1 MNNQQ
6 ATERSVM
13 DEVIENLIKKTEFLE
28 TELSKK
34 NEALLVKEAQ
44 TQALLTDFEKKYGEI
59 VIKSPE
65 PDLTRLESILKNS
78 LMTIGNSMEEWPKPF
93 KKEYG
98 ISLFP
103 EQTKSVEYVS
113 AVLTRLIVGV
123 AVILFLIF
131 SYMLLDKNF

>member
-1 MNNQQ
+1 MNNRQ
-6 ATERSVM
+6 TPERSVM

-34 NEALLVKEAQ
+34 NEALLAKEAQ
-44 TQALLTDFEKKYGEI
+44 TQALLSDFEKKYGDI
-59 VIKSPE
+59 MIQAPE

-78 LMTIGNSMEEWPKPF
+78 LTAIGSNMEAWPKPF
-93 KKEYG
+93 RKEYR

-113 AVLTRLIVGV
+113 AVLTRLIIGV
-123 AVILFLIF
+123 AVVLFLIF

>member
-1 MNNQQ
+1 MNTQQ
-6 ATERSVM
+6 TPERSVM

-44 TQALLTDFEKKYGEI
+44 TQALLADFEKKYGDI
-59 VIKSPE
+59 IIQSPE
-65 PDLTRLESILKNS
+65 PDLTRLELILKSS
-78 LMTIGNSMEEWPKPF
+78 LMTIGNKMEAWPKPF
-93 KKEYG
+93 RKEYR

-103 EQTKSVEYVS
+103 GQTKSVEYVS
-113 AVLTRLIVGV
+113 AVLTRLIIGV

-131 SYMLLDKNF
+131 SYMLLDKSF